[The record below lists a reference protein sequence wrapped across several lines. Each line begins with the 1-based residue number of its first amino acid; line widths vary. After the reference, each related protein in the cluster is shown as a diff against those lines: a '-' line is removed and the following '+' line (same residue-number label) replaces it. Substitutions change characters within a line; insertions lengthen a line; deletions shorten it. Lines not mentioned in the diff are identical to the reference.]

1 MLVRFHSKAGSVTM
15 FEDVAKTLLRLMG
28 KSGDVPGAVLAKD
41 VPEALRR
48 LQDGVTAH
56 QAAPAPRSQAAEEDR
71 DGEKVSLPTRAF
83 PLIQL
88 LAAAAKR
95 DCDVIWEDAARSTG

>member
-1 MLVRFHSKAGSVTM
+1 M
-15 FEDVAKTLLRLMG
+15 FGDIAKTLLRLMG

-48 LQDGVTAH
+48 LQEGVTALK
-56 QAAPAPRSQAAEEDR
+56 AAEAPRPEAEEEERDEDR
-71 DGEKVSLPTRAF
+71 VSLATRAF

-95 DCDVIWEDAARSTG
+95 EFDVIWEDSRRSTD

>member
-15 FEDVAKTLLRLMG
+15 FEDVAKTLLRFMG

-48 LQDGVTAH
+48 LQDGV
-56 QAAPAPRSQAAEEDR
+56 AANKAPETDNKQEGDAER
-71 DGEKVSLPTRAF
+71 DGGTVSLATRAF

-88 LAAAAKR
+88 LAAAVKR
-95 DCDVIWEDAARSTG
+95 ECDVIWEDAGSSTA